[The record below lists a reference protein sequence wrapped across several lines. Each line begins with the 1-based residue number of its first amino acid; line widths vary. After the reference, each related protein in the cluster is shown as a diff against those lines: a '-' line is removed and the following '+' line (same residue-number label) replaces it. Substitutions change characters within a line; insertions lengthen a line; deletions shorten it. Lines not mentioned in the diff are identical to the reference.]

1 MIIKEQNFMEQMERI
16 VEPYLAKRRKESF
29 LERDSGRNIFCAFYQ
44 ADEPD
49 GIVLISHGFTETA
62 DKYHELAYYFLKA
75 GFHVCVPEHLGHG
88 RSSRLVEDP
97 SLVHVEDYHTY
108 VEDLLAAASEVKGF
122 LPGTSPI
129 PFRTFHGRRYCRVR
143 RCRRAG
149 YFRQINPVLPYDP
162 AADRPSSLDGCKSH
176 NSI

>member
-97 SLVHVEDYHTY
+97 SFWLPPRRLRVSARDFPYTFS
-108 VEDLLAAASEVKGF
+108 DIPWAA
-122 LPGTSPI
+122 
-129 PFRTFHGRRYCRVR
+129 
-143 RCRRAG
+143 
-149 YFRQINPVLPYDP
+149 VLPRAPLP
-162 AADRPSSLDGCKSH
+162 ARRILSP
-176 NSI
+176 N